1 MKLIV
6 GLGNYPH
13 EYNNTRHN
21 VGFMVV
27 DAWLQKHDTFL
38 DKNEFNGWF
47 RKFSNQK
54 GESYII
60 AKPYTYVNLSGQFV
74 EQIVS
79 FYKIDYNDIL
89 IICDD
94 VDTKIGKF
102 RVKQTG
108 SSGGQKGLQN
118 IIDLM
123 SHTDIKRVRVGI
135 GRPIDKSQMIPHVL
149 GKFTSDEL
157 NVLNPVIESVTN
169 LIDDFID
176 GLDFQRIASKYN
188 H

>member
-21 VGFMVV
+21 VGFMIV

-74 EQIVS
+74 KQIVS

-108 SSGGQKGLQN
+108 YSGGQKGLQN
-118 IIDLM
+118 IINLM

-135 GRPIDKSQMIPHVL
+135 GRPIDKSQMITHVL

-157 NVLNPVIESVTN
+157 NILNPVIENVTN

>member
-13 EYNNTRHN
+13 EYDNTRHN
-21 VGFMVV
+21 VGFMVI
-27 DAWLQKHDTFL
+27 DAWLQKHESFL

-47 RKFSNQK
+47 RKFTNEK

-74 EQIVS
+74 QQIAN
-79 FYKIDYNDIL
+79 FYKIDYHDIL
-89 IICDD
+89 VICDD
-94 VDTKIGKF
+94 VDTEVGKC

-108 SSGGQKGLQN
+108 SGGGQKGLQN

-123 SHTDIKRVRVGI
+123 SHADIKRVRIGI
-135 GRPIDKSQMIPHVL
+135 GRPIDKSQMISHVL

-157 NVLNPVIESVTN
+157 NLLEPVIKNVTN
-169 LIDDFID
+169 LIEDFVK